1 MNVIASIPLKADR
14 QAGYG
19 YGESRR
25 YLQGEI
31 SSLYFGGGVCQME
44 DERPTPLP
52 TGLLIA
58 AP

>member
-1 MNVIASIPLKADR
+1 MD
-14 QAGYG
+14 
-19 YGESRR
+19 ESRR

-44 DERPTPLP
+44 DERCLP